1 MAYHMKPTKSP
12 LTQEQEQEAFAA
24 LASDSTEKQT
34 QAINTLVE
42 SNLKLVYKVAHEF
55 KKSPIDFE
63 DLVSE
68 GCTGL
73 MYAVNKFDTSR
84 GVRFITYAVW
94 WIRQKMRRAIELQGH
109 TVRVPQEVNILRAK
123 IYKAKQELE
132 EALGAAPDIDDLV
145 EYTGIDREHII
156 KVETSLSYGV
166 SMDAAITE
174 DNNTL
179 KEVIPDETQPTIQES
194 LFTKEQKE
202 RLKKVFPKLSRRDQI
217 ILQMRFG
224 FGGEAANL
232 EVCAQEIGRCR
243 ERIRQLQDI
252 AIERLKNLMEKYDVQ
267 S

>member
-1 MAYHMKPTKSP
+1 MAYHMKPNKSP
-12 LTQEQEQEAFAA
+12 LSQEEELAAFAE
-24 LASDSTEKQT
+24 LSSDSEERQVK
-34 QAINTLVE
+34 AINTLVE

-55 KKSPIDFE
+55 KKSPVDFE

-73 MYAVNKFDTSR
+73 LYAVNKFDTSK

-109 TVRVPQEVNILRAK
+109 TVRVPQEINILRAK

-132 EALGAAPDIDDLV
+132 EALGSAPDIDDLV
-145 EYTGIDREHII
+145 EYTGIDKEHIL
-156 KVETSLSYGV
+156 KVETSLSYGM

-179 KEVIPDETQPTIQES
+179 KEVIPDESQPSIQES

-202 RLKKVFPKLSRRDQI
+202 KLKKAFPKLSRRDQI

-224 FGGEAANL
+224 IGSDTANL

-252 AIERLKNLMEKYDVQ
+252 AIERLRSLMENI
-267 S
+267 